1 MRPVAKSIYCS
12 WGKRLLDLALSILIL
27 IVLSPVLLLVALTVR
42 IKLGAPA
49 LFRQQRPGLHGQ
61 AFTIHK
67 FRTMTDAC
75 DAQGNRLTDAERLT
89 TMGDFLRGT
98 SLDELP
104 ELFDVLRGDM
114 SLVGPRPLLT
124 TYLDRYTPEQMRRHG
139 AKPGITGWAQINGR
153 NAITWEQK
161 FTFDTWYV
169 DHLSLGLD
177 SKILLLTAWKV
188 LKREGIN
195 PPEQPTTPEFMGTS
209 DRQML

>member
-1 MRPVAKSIYCS
+1 MQPKAKMVYRS
-12 WGKRLLDLALSILIL
+12 WGKRLLDLALGILTL

-42 IKLGAPA
+42 IKLGSPV
-49 LFRQQRPGLHGQ
+49 LFRQQRPGLDGQ

-75 DAQGNRLTDAERLT
+75 DAQGNRLSDAERLT

-124 TYLDRYTPEQMRRHG
+124 TYLDRYTPEQMRRHET
-139 AKPGITGWAQINGR
+139 KPGITGWAQINGR
-153 NAITWEQK
+153 NTITWDQK
-161 FTFDTWYV
+161 FAFDTWYV

-177 SKILLLTAWKV
+177 LKIILLTAWKV

-195 PPEQPTTPEFMGTS
+195 PPEQPTTPEFMGQS
-209 DRQML
+209 DRQMP